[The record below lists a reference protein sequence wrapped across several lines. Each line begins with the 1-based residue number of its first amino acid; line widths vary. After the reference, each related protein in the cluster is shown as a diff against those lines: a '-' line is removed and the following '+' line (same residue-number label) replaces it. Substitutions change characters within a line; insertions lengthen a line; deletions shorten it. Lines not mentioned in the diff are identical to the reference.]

1 MFEFQVFGS
10 KSSKDLDVMVFV
22 DDIPQ
27 KPHLC
32 HQLESELNIWIKD
45 FTKTGKEVNSNLA
58 VIEGGII
65 SKVFKGIQCEVN
77 NSLIRTYDLHQ
88 QYFPLKVKSPIER
101 DVDLKI
107 LRTCRVL
114 LSFISRTE
122 YRSIVKPAL
131 SSKFSDKVSALYQCD
146 ISKLKGFT
154 DKNVSQ
160 EDIFKVYAFQIGQT
174 LSLIDGVELYTKE
187 EISMAYPE
195 LEKFIARKF
204 DGDLVTLE
212 KWKVIFLDKIKN
224 LTLKSE
230 YEYKYGE
237 F

>member
-1 MFEFQVFGS
+1 MFDFQVFGS

-22 DDIPQ
+22 DEIPQ

-45 FTKTGKEVNSNLA
+45 FTKTDKEVNSNLA
-58 VIEGGII
+58 TIKDGVI
-65 SKVFKGIQCEVN
+65 SNVFKGIQCEVN

-88 QYFPLKVKSPIER
+88 QYFPLKLYSLIER

-114 LSFISRTE
+114 LSFISRTQ
-122 YRSIVKPAL
+122 YRNIVKPAL
-131 SSKFSDKVSALYQCD
+131 SSKFGDKVNALYQFD
-146 ISKLKGFT
+146 ISKLDRFS

-187 EISMAYPE
+187 EISSTYPE
-195 LEKFIARKF
+195 LEKFISRKY

-212 KWKVIFLDKIKN
+212 KWKNIFLDRVKG